1 VLKFACNRR
10 DGTAIENAVLPANW
24 VLLEVGFLGFV
35 TTTSVILGASLGLY
49 LPISKKILA
58 GVLAFAA
65 GSLIASLAIEL
76 AYQGALEMERH
87 GNDVHQAWSSIA
99 GGFAGGAVIYYLT
112 SLFLEQKGSAL
123 RYPSRFLEYALDRK
137 RKEASDR
144 LSQLAKA
151 NLLRHLPPEHMEPL
165 LERVQER
172 HIKPGEVVIRYGDPG
187 DALYIIAAG
196 QFEVQDVHGH
206 VLGGLDDGQVFG
218 EMALLSGGK
227 RTATVQ
233 ARTAGTVLVVGKD
246 DFDHL
251 CASDPFLDE
260 QVRRLSHDRAIANLQ
275 ASDVDPAVWM
285 KTARESVDS
294 VSRREEYQLMHEA
307 KAGKGVGLAIV
318 FGNILDTIPGC
329 LVIGAK
335 FAGFESLSAT
345 LIVGMFLGGIP
356 EAAASAAMLRRAGFS
371 DRMIFLLWSTVIVA
385 GIVAAVAGKVLISG
399 SATEAVLA
407 QAVAGGAILA
417 LVTHAM
423 IPEALHKGGSSIV
436 LPAVA
441 GFLFA
446 LYLAMLESGTP

>member
-1 VLKFACNRR
+1 VPL
-10 DGTAIENAVLPANW
+10 TNW
-24 VLLEVGFLGFV
+24 VLLEVALLGLV
-35 TTTSVILGASLGLY
+35 TTCSVMLGASLGLY
-49 LPISKKILA
+49 LPISKKMLA

-76 AYQGALEMERH
+76 AYQGAQEMERH
-87 GNDVHQAWSSIA
+87 DNDVHQAWSSIA
-99 GGFAGGAVIYYLT
+99 GGFAAGAVIYYLT

-137 RKEASDR
+137 RQEVGDR

-151 NLLRHLPPEHMEPL
+151 TLLRHLPAEHIEPL
-165 LERVQER
+165 LERIQER
-172 HIKPGEVVIRYGDPG
+172 PVAPGEVVIRYGEPG

-196 QFEVQDVHGH
+196 AFEVLDENAN
-206 VLGGLDDGQVFG
+206 VLGALDDGQVFG

-233 ARTAGTVLVVGKD
+233 AKTAGKVLVIAKA
-246 DFDHL
+246 DFDSL
-251 CASDPFLDE
+251 CAADPFLDE
-260 QVRRLSHDRAIANLQ
+260 QVRRLSHDRAIANLRV
-275 ASDVDPAVWM
+275 SRVDPTVWV
-285 KTARESVDS
+285 KTARQSVDS

-335 FAGFESLSAT
+335 FASFDSLSAT

-356 EAAASAAMLRRAGFS
+356 EAAASAAMLRRAGFA
-371 DRMIFLLWSTVIVA
+371 DRTIFVLWSTVLVA
-385 GIVAAVAGKVLISG
+385 GVVAALAGKIFISG
-399 SATEAVLA
+399 QATEAVLA

-446 LYLAMLESGTP
+446 LYLALLESGTP